1 MGSIGTLRFDL
12 RTTAWAQLGT
22 AAGLLTYWPL
32 FFTVGLAPENP
43 PAGYYVFQHSFTVPD
58 IIVAFGF
65 IRTGTWLLGTDASK
79 HPRACALSM
88 VCAGCLIFLG
98 MLDISFNIINGVY
111 LIVSFD
117 TFLEMLIN
125 IWCIGF
131 GAISSRECAAYL
143 RAI

>member
-1 MGSIGTLRFDL
+1 
-12 RTTAWAQLGT
+12 
-22 AAGLLTYWPL
+22 
-32 FFTVGLAPENP
+32 
-43 PAGYYVFQHSFTVPD
+43 
-58 IIVAFGF
+58 
-65 IRTGTWLLGTDASK
+65 
-79 HPRACALSM
+79 
-88 VCAGCLIFLG
+88 